1 MELSE
6 QTSRSC
12 LQERAQLRDPFS
24 PSKIKTAL
32 QTYTWFKLVNFVLA
46 FAFQVLVVKTL
57 QPGQYATYAVL
68 LAFLTTGERLLSFGL
83 DRATMKFV
91 PTLTQRRDSK
101 HLRGAIVRICSMR
114 LVALFVFA
122 AICVLMLENLDRFLP
137 AIDRGTVVAFVIWF
151 VSFTLM
157 TDADAFAQ
165 SWLAHSDS
173 AVAQFLEVC
182 ARMLA
187 TIAAASLSVGG
198 VSAGTIVTIS
208 ATTSTLSAIY
218 LLMRLSR
225 FRSILKGSAPGVDTS
240 SADARFDPRGIP
252 WFALAN
258 YASTI
263 VFLVSS
269 PPMIRIVAS
278 AGLGVVSLAAFSF
291 IQTLA
296 TSAQRLLPGL
306 LILPM
311 LEPIIMSGILVRGKG
326 EGMISGLSL
335 LFKLEISCILCGII
349 IATIAG
355 EDLIIVFSR
364 RDYSNYSDVLIVMLI
379 YVAFAT
385 AYRLLEMIINT
396 NSKQTIFLVIWPIS
410 CISVITTYVL
420 VQRIG
425 LIAVLLIPT
434 LEIALRVMLLA
445 TAFRQYGT
453 FRVFDPLRTLP
464 LILAATT
471 IAIAGRIAL
480 RLFGA
485 DHSMLLDF
493 ALAAV
498 AALLFLGGVCICKI
512 LRPPE
517 YEVLG
522 AVFPERW
529 RPAFSF
535 ILNGAR
541 S

>member
-6 QTSRSC
+6 QTGRSC
-12 LQERAQLRDPFS
+12 LPERTRLKDPFS
-24 PSKIKTAL
+24 PSKIKTAV
-32 QTYTWFKLVNFVLA
+32 QTYTWFKLVNFGLA

-91 PTLTQRRDSK
+91 PTLAQRRDSK
-101 HLRGAIVRICSMR
+101 RLRGAIARICAMR
-114 LVALFVFA
+114 LATLFVFA
-122 AICVLMLENLDRFLP
+122 AICILMLENSDRFLP
-137 AIDRGTVVAFVIWF
+137 VIDRGTVVAFVFWF

-173 AVAQFLEVC
+173 AVASFLEVC
-182 ARMLA
+182 ARTLA
-187 TIAAASLSVGG
+187 IIAVASLSVSA
-198 VSAGTIVTIS
+198 VSARTIVIIS
-208 ATTSTLSAIY
+208 ATTSTLSLIY
-218 LLMRLSR
+218 LLTRLSR
-225 FRSILKGSAPGVDTS
+225 FRSILGSAAGVDTS

-252 WFALAN
+252 WFAVGN

-263 VFLVSS
+263 VYLVSS
-269 PPMIRIVAS
+269 PPMIRIAAS

-306 LILPM
+306 LVLPL

-326 EGMISGLSL
+326 EGIISGLSL
-335 LFKLEISCILCGII
+335 LFKLEILCVLCGII

-355 EDLIIVFSR
+355 EDLIIALSR
-364 RDYSNYSDVLIVMLI
+364 PDYANYSDVLIVMLI

-396 NSKQTIFLVIWPIS
+396 NSKQTIFLVVWPIS
-410 CISVITTYVL
+410 CISIITTYVF
-420 VQRIG
+420 VHRFG

-464 LILAATT
+464 LMLLAAV
-471 IAIAGRIAL
+471 IAIAGRTAL
-480 RLFGA
+480 RLLGA
-485 DHSMLLDF
+485 DRSMLLDF
-493 ALAAV
+493 AMAAV
-498 AALLFLGGVCICKI
+498 VALLFLGGAWICKI
-512 LRPPE
+512 LRPSE

-522 AVFPERW
+522 AVFPERL
-529 RPAFSF
+529 RPIFSF
-535 ILNGAR
+535 ILNGVR
-541 S
+541 P

>member
-1 MELSE
+1 MK
-6 QTSRSC
+6 
-12 LQERAQLRDPFS
+12 DHFS

-32 QTYTWFKLVNFVLA
+32 QTYTLFKLATFVLG
-46 FAFQVLVVKTL
+46 FAFQVVVVKTL
-57 QPGQYATYAVL
+57 QPGEYATYVVL
-68 LAFLTTGERLLSFGL
+68 FAFLTTGERLQSFGL
-83 DRATMKFV
+83 NRAIMKYV
-91 PTLTQRRDSK
+91 PILTQRRDSK
-101 HLRGAIVRICSMR
+101 RLRGAIVRICAMR
-114 LVALFVFA
+114 LAALFVFA
-122 AICVLMLENLDRFLP
+122 AICVLVLENVDRFLP
-137 AIDRGTVVAFVIWF
+137 AMDRGTVVAFVIWF
-151 VSFTLM
+151 VSFALM
-157 TDADAFAQ
+157 IDADAFAQ
-165 SWLAHSDS
+165 SWLAHTDS
-173 AVAQFLEVC
+173 AVASFLDVC

-225 FRSILKGSAPGVDTS
+225 FGSILKRSAPGVDTS
-240 SADARFDPRGIP
+240 SADATFDPRGIP

-258 YASTI
+258 YASSI
-263 VFLVSS
+263 VYLVSS
-269 PPMIRIVAS
+269 PQVIRIVAS

-296 TSAQRLLPGL
+296 TSVQRLLPGL
-306 LILPM
+306 LVLPL

-326 EGMISGLSL
+326 EGIISGLSL
-335 LFKLEISCILCGII
+335 LFKLELSCILCGII

-355 EDLIIVFSR
+355 EDLIIVLSR
-364 RDYSNYSDVLIVMLI
+364 RDYSNYSAVLIVMLI

-396 NSKQTIFLVIWPIS
+396 NSRQKIFLFIWPMS
-410 CISVITTYVL
+410 VISVIATYVM
-420 VQRIG
+420 VHRVG
-425 LIAVLLIPT
+425 LIAVLLLPT

-464 LILAATT
+464 LVLAATI

-480 RLFGA
+480 PLLGA

-498 AALLFLGGVCICKI
+498 AALLFLGSVRIFKI
-512 LRPPE
+512 LRPSE
-517 YEVLG
+517 HEVLG
-522 AVFPERW
+522 AVFPGRW

-535 ILNGAR
+535 ILTGVR

>member
-1 MELSE
+1 LSE

-12 LQERAQLRDPFS
+12 LQAHTQLKDPFS
-24 PSKIKTAL
+24 PGKIKTAL
-32 QTYTWFKLVNFVLA
+32 HTYTWFKLVNFVLA

-101 HLRGAIVRICSMR
+101 RLRGAIVRICAMR

-157 TDADAFAQ
+157 TDGDAFAQ

-173 AVAQFLEVC
+173 AAAQFLEVC

-225 FRSILKGSAPGVDTS
+225 FRSILKGSAPAVETS

-263 VFLVSS
+263 VYLVSS
-269 PPMIRIVAS
+269 PPVIRIVAS
-278 AGLGVVSLAAFSF
+278 VGLGVVSLAAFSF

-326 EGMISGLSL
+326 EGIISGLSL
-335 LFKLEISCILCGII
+335 LFKLEISCILSGII
-349 IATIAG
+349 VATIAG
-355 EDLIIVFSR
+355 EELITIVSR
-364 RDYSNYSDVLIVMLI
+364 RDYSNYSGVLIVMLI

-396 NSKQTIFLVIWPIS
+396 NSKQRIFLVIWPIS
-410 CISVITTYVL
+410 CISVITTYVF

-464 LILAATT
+464 LILAAAI
-471 IAIAGRIAL
+471 IAIAGRTSL
-480 RLFGA
+480 RLLGT

-493 ALAAV
+493 AVAAV
-498 AALLFLGGVCICKI
+498 AALLFLGGVCVCKI
-512 LRPPE
+512 LRPSE
-517 YEVLG
+517 YEVLA

-529 RPAFSF
+529 RPAFSL
-535 ILNGAR
+535 ILNGVR